1 MKIMRIPKNSN
12 RYILIRGG
20 GGGGERER
28 ERGEKG
34 LGGFNE
40 HFFLKK
46 INDSYVRKTSTI
58 IS

>member
-12 RYILIRGG
+12 RYVLIRGG
-20 GGGGERER
+20 GGGGRERER

-40 HFFLKK
+40 HFFFFFENK
-46 INDSYVRKTSTI
+46 
-58 IS
+58 

>member
-12 RYILIRGG
+12 RYVLIRGEG
-20 GGGGERER
+20 GGGVER

-40 HFFLKK
+40 HFFFFLK

-58 IS
+58 IP